1 MQKGD
6 FMSEQ
11 EVFELLDRK
20 KTALWRLRQ
29 KYDFPHPVLTYPSR
43 YSRKAVYQWFENGG
57 MNKKKTSLNE

>member
-1 MQKGD
+1 MQKND

-29 KYDFPHPVLTYPSR
+29 KYGFPQPILMRPSR
-43 YSRKAVYQWFENGG
+43 YSRKAVYQWIEDGG
-57 MNKKKTSLNE
+57 INKKKTPFNE